1 MNLFT
6 EKELIIM
13 ASIIGVLLVLVIIL
27 TILEMVS
34 KRKNKNN
41 FKEVLVLE
49 DVKKVENE
57 SILETKEELVE
68 LNEEKVL
75 EVALE
80 IEPSSSLEVEPL
92 IIDDLDVP
100 LVTKIEKDENVLPKE
115 KAQIELL
122 KIENELENTLSLE
135 DTITNLEAIE
145 EESAI
150 ISYQELLENTK
161 ELNVVLEDDGDEPI
175 TIDEVFKM
183 FNEENDGLQIIE
195 ALDAIPLSEAYQG
208 EFEST
213 PYLSPITG
221 LETENLSE
229 IQLENTANLEKLDR
243 EIRKTNEFLNI
254 LNELKKNL
262 D

>member
-262 D
+262 E